1 MTDSLEQKSFQLH
14 ISLYEMPDG
23 MYIASCAEVP
33 SCKILRSNK
42 EHAFTE
48 ARSYVLQFLREREAE
63 GRPFT
68 LPEIREVTFRINTD
82 RGDVDPSTTE
92 SESPTTSPN
101 FDSAATGHLNRHGGT
116 GKTRE
121 S

>member
-33 SCKILRSNK
+33 SCKILRNNK

-68 LPEIREVTFRINTD
+68 LPEIREVTFRINTN
-82 RGDVDPSTTE
+82 RGDVDPRATE
-92 SESPTTSPN
+92 SGSPTIRPN
-101 FDSAATGHLNRHGGT
+101 FDSAATGHLNRHGST
-116 GKTRE
+116 GETRE
-121 S
+121 A